1 MPQVLLPLILD
12 QFHHAHRLH
21 LAGISPHPV
30 PMESITAAELADAIR
45 AALKMPEGPRL
56 AAAERLRASDGSAQ
70 IVRRLEMLVAA
81 A

>member
-1 MPQVLLPLILD
+1 
-12 QFHHAHRLH
+12 
-21 LAGISPHPV
+21 
-30 PMESITAAELADAIR
+30 MESITAAELADAIC